1 MSEPDRIY
9 LLDTCVISE
18 LVKGRPD
25 RGVVE
30 WVDSQKEH
38 TLYLSILTIGEIHKG
53 IVMLPSQDRRRRRLM
68 EWLQRDVK
76 ERFTDRI
83 LGITEEVVLR
93 WGEID
98 GNAERE
104 GRPIPAIDGLI
115 AATALV
121 AGATIVSRNV
131 DHFGGR
137 GVQIYNPWV
146 RRAILDT

>member
-18 LVKGRPD
+18 LVRGRPN
-25 RGVVE
+25 RGVME
-30 WVDSQKEH
+30 WVGAQREH

-53 IVMLPSQDRRRRRLM
+53 IVMLPDQDRRRQRLV

-76 ERFTDRI
+76 ERFNDRI

-131 DHFGGR
+131 DHFGPG
-137 GVQIYNPWV
+137 GIQILNPWKT
-146 RRAILDT
+146 LMKE